1 MSKIISIGKAV
12 PAFRHNQEDILNFMQ
27 KVFAMEETD
36 NRKLRFLYHQSA
48 ISHRFSVI
56 GDYSRPVNE
65 WKFYPQSE
73 HLEPFPSL
81 ELRMVHYQKHAAAL
95 SVDAIRNFISGKIQP
110 KDITHLIT
118 VSCTGMSAPGLD
130 LQVVEL
136 MDLPKNIFRTSINF
150 MGCYAAIHA
159 LKLADVIC
167 RSTRG
172 ARVIVVCTE
181 LCTLHFQ
188 REPTMDNIASS
199 LLFGDGSAAALITS
213 GEGGAKGISISD
225 FYSEISP
232 KGKKDMAWELSSS
245 GFLMTLSGY
254 IPDLIE
260 EDFESL
266 TGRALKQNNLTCQE
280 ITHWCMHPGGKKI
293 LEAIHKSLHFSGGEL
308 EDSYEVL
315 KEYGNMSSPSILFV
329 LEKIMNKLDYNKPN
343 TIFGA
348 AFGPGLTMET
358 FLAKT

>member
-1 MSKIISIGKAV
+1 
-12 PAFRHNQEDILNFMQ
+12 
-27 KVFAMEETD
+27 
-36 NRKLRFLYHQSA
+36 
-48 ISHRFSVI
+48 
-56 GDYSRPVNE
+56 
-65 WKFYPQSE
+65 
-73 HLEPFPSL
+73 
-81 ELRMVHYQKHAAAL
+81 
-95 SVDAIRNFISGKIQP
+95 
-110 KDITHLIT
+110 
-118 VSCTGMSAPGLD
+118 
-130 LQVVEL
+130 
-136 MDLPKNIFRTSINF
+136 
-150 MGCYAAIHA
+150 
-159 LKLADVIC
+159 
-167 RSTRG
+167 
-172 ARVIVVCTE
+172 
-181 LCTLHFQ
+181 
-188 REPTMDNIASS
+188 
-199 LLFGDGSAAALITS
+199 
-213 GEGGAKGISISD
+213 
-225 FYSEISP
+225 
-232 KGKKDMAWELSSS
+232 MAWELSSS